1 MVSKEEEE
9 QQLRRK
15 LEDLEG
21 TVQRL
26 NGRLEK
32 NQKEHET
39 ELRSTQNLLETIKS
53 SGSQTQILL
62 QRVQTDLEIARKDCK
77 KYEKKKN
84 IAEEKNWLNYRNS
97 WKNWRSNHKTN
108 FVIYTDIHLI

>member
-9 QQLRRK
+9 QQLKRK

-62 QRVQTDLEIARKDCK
+62 QRVQTDLEIAKKECK
-77 KYEKKKN
+77 KYEKKEYCRRKELVELQKQL
-84 IAEEKNWLNYRNS
+84 EELEKQS
-97 WKNWRSNHKTN
+97 Q
-108 FVIYTDIHLI
+108 D

>member
-9 QQLRRK
+9 QQLKRK

-32 NQKEHET
+32 NQKEYET

-77 KYEKKKN
+77 KYEKKEYSRRKELVELQKQL
-84 IAEEKNWLNYRNS
+84 EELEKQS
-97 WKNWRSNHKTN
+97 Q
-108 FVIYTDIHLI
+108 D